1 MLLTLP
7 SHQLQLNAPVKK
19 SLREREEEDSE
30 QDLWYSVTPEVRS
43 FIARK
48 LTEMLERETKVIVQ
62 NTQKQ
67 DKEPPPQETGIR
79 LFTTSSHVCVH
90 PSDPVLPSPQQ
101 PGRKCRKVSSSSSSD
116 GSEDERLASVAVTEE
131 DLMHEREMYRNL
143 QKLDSVDIMDQTSS
157 SHCSSSAH
165 QVIQVSQSTSAVSSV
180 QHNSH
185 SCDKSKQAKEQILK
199 RKGKGH
205 NAHLSSKT
213 GYDDKLEVKL
223 SNDCS
228 NEYRMSSDARQ
239 KQSDPQESDTHKK
252 IATESSLL
260 VHGEQKKKK
269 KET

>member
-1 MLLTLP
+1 M
-7 SHQLQLNAPVKK
+7 
-19 SLREREEEDSE
+19 
-30 QDLWYSVTPEVRS
+30 
-43 FIARK
+43 
-48 LTEMLERETKVIVQ
+48 
-62 NTQKQ
+62 
-67 DKEPPPQETGIR
+67 
-79 LFTTSSHVCVH
+79 
-90 PSDPVLPSPQQ
+90 
-101 PGRKCRKVSSSSSSD
+101 
-116 GSEDERLASVAVTEE
+116 ASVAVTEE

-143 QKLDSVDIMDQTSS
+143 QKFDSVDIMDQTSS

-223 SNDCS
+223 SNDSS

-260 VHGEQKKKK
+260 VHGEQKKKRK
-269 KET
+269 KHKKIKLDSLTGNEPDLSVQKCSREWWTSHIWSAANKNHLVNKKHNIQQ